1 MPYPPDIVAKIRK
14 QIVARLMAGTLPREA
29 LSKMRAGRGERPN
42 WAVRGDKRLNC
53 AACDELILP
62 TDVEFDFDA
71 PGGRQFRI
79 HFGRAA
85 LWDGERKRL

>member
-42 WAVRGDKRLNC
+42 WAVRG
-53 AACDELILP
+53 
-62 TDVEFDFDA
+62 TSV
-71 PGGRQFRI
+71 
-79 HFGRAA
+79 
-85 LWDGERKRL
+85 